1 MPCSALGRS
10 GCLLRR
16 PYAGQLHGLFAVR
29 HLFGMLLLALRTMK
43 NAAQSQIGAA
53 HGTGLIHR
61 ACAGND
67 LTARGFGNYLSDTSP
82 LRNDLPLAERYSD
95 KRYKAPGPQAFGNV
109 GGQIEPGQKTIS
121 RKPARR
127 ALLAWRAGLRENHAA
142 DFRLGCKK
150 YFIGQLDAGELITV
164 DGTGI
169 DADFVA
175 LYQRL

>member
-1 MPCSALGRS
+1 MFFIKKV
-10 GCLLRR
+10 CLAQPNGGQVVCCAGPMRVSYTDFLLCCTIWDGATLFLVRR
-16 PYAGQLHGLFAVR
+16 YRG
-29 HLFGMLLLALRTMK
+29 
-43 NAAQSQIGAA
+43 NISNSAA

-121 RKPARR
+121 RKPARL
-127 ALLAWRAGLRENHAA
+127 ALLVWRAWGAKHAKQKLKYALTLRVCV
-142 DFRLGCKK
+142 RTMPQ
-150 YFIGQLDAGELITV
+150 ISV
-164 DGTGI
+164 
-169 DADFVA
+169 
-175 LYQRL
+175 